1 MESILFLIS
10 TPMLAIMFVC
20 IYKVVVTAPRKGER
34 SLPYCIGIILSVML
48 VFLINISGK
57 TSIET
62 VGEATVVDKLQEN
75 AGFGSSYYL
84 IVTDDSHEDRYAVRC
99 SRSVYINHD
108 VGDTVVIEIE
118 HITVLFFIKSEI
130 TRVADDLET
139 TPVPEPQSALI
150 RRTSA

>member
-1 MESILFLIS
+1 MERILFLIS

-20 IYKVVVTAPRKGER
+20 IYKAATATGKGER

-62 VGEATVVDKLQEN
+62 VGEATVVDKLQESE
-75 AGFGSSYYL
+75 GLFGSSYYL

-99 SRSVYINHD
+99 SQSVYINHN
-108 VGDTVVIEIE
+108 VGDTVVIEIK

-130 TRVADDLET
+130 TQVTDDLET